1 MAAPVLHPDLM
12 PSLRQLVRGLE
23 LLFWSL
29 PFALVVCMVE
39 ITALPWAS
47 FGVLPLILSVA
58 LLWFGV
64 SRIKKF
70 QPQENIWQG
79 SVKVIELLALVM
91 VGLAPFLHWLNQI
104 PGLPAVHM
112 SAGQKHI
119 VYSTAIFVAVS
130 IMFLIHLNHVLSRL
144 AAMLPDP
151 ILRGDIRLF
160 STINFVLFIPLLATL
175 WGSQLS
181 DLIFGWLR
189 NSAPGLANSL
199 GNSLVIHEFLEL
211 AALCVASLII
221 AITMAMIWKAKET
234 VLDGV
239 FSLDPPL
246 EEGEIEIPLDDEP
259 AGEKE
264 KPLDPSLN

>member
-29 PFALVVCMVE
+29 PFALVVCLQE
-39 ITALPWAS
+39 ITSLPWTTW
-47 FGVLPLILSVA
+47 GVMPLVLA
-58 LLWFGV
+58 MGLLWWGV
-64 SRIKKF
+64 SRLKHF
-70 QPQENIWQG
+70 QPQEGIWQG
-79 SVKVIELLALVM
+79 ALRLIELLALVM
-91 VGLAPFLHWLNQI
+91 VGLAPFLHWLNQL
-104 PGLPAVHM
+104 PGQPSAAM
-112 SAGQKHI
+112 STGQQHI

-130 IMFLIHLNHVLSRL
+130 LMFLIHLNHVLTRL

-151 ILRGDIRLF
+151 ILRADMRRFTLLNYILF
-160 STINFVLFIPLLATL
+160 FPLLAAL

-181 DLIFGWLR
+181 GLIFGWLQQ
-189 NSAPGLANSL
+189 SAPGLASRL
-199 GNSLVIHEFLEL
+199 GNPLVIHDLLEA

-221 AITMAMIWKAKET
+221 ALTMAMVWKTKET
-234 VLDGV
+234 VLNGV

-259 AGEKE
+259 AEEKE